1 MFSYYRARYYDPR
14 TGRFVNED
22 PNRLVGGINLYRYVR
37 NNPVNFI
44 DPLGLAPNLSCVCK
58 IAAGALAGGAV
69 GATAGKWIGGV
80 GGGFF
85 GAIGGAGGGTLVEP
99 GGGTIVG
106 GLAGGAEGAAAGSRI
121 GTGVGAAAGA
131 LIGAL
136 LAEHACKD
144 NQQKCK
150 EQWISDIAWCDEMF
164 ANDPTLHLA
173 CTQLADLSAERCLD
187 GLPRLNPDPRWYR
200 KRY

>member
-1 MFSYYRARYYDPR
+1 MFSYYRARYYDSNV
-14 TGRFVNED
+14 GRFINED
-22 PNRLVGGINLYRYVR
+22 PAR
-37 NNPVNFI
+37 F
-44 DPLGLAPNLSCVCK
+44 AK
-58 IAAGALAGGAV
+58 
-69 GATAGKWIGGV
+69 
-80 GGGFF
+80 
-85 GAIGGAGGGTLVEP
+85 
-99 GGGTIVG
+99 
-106 GLAGGAEGAAAGSRI
+106 GAAAGSRI

-173 CTQLADLSAERCLD
+173 CTQLADLNAERCLD